1 MIGKA
6 HSTSYEKFD
15 LFKDSHK
22 TPESGLHNSAC
33 PMRDS
38 KLYEIILALHW
49 TLK

>member
-6 HSTSYEKFD
+6 HSTSCEKSD

-22 TPESGLHNSAC
+22 TLESGLHNSAC